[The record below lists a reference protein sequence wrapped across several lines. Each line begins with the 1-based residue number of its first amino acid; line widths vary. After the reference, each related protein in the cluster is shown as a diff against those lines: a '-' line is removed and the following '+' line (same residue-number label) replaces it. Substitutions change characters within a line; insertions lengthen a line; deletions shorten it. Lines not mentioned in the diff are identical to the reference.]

1 MDNANGNASGS
12 TVTAID
18 APAPTRNAG
27 APDSALGP
35 GMQQSRSAGANSL
48 SPGAA
53 SRPGMIAPY
62 HVHGS
67 TLEGGDSPAVL
78 AQPAAALAEG
88 QGSPFRPEPHAV
100 RAVHRAKRALSG
112 TRSAVSSKY
121 RQASEHTDDYVHDNP
136 WKSVTLAAV
145 GGLLIGLLISR

>member
-1 MDNANGNASGS
+1 MDNANGSASGA
-12 TVTAID
+12 TITAID
-18 APAPTRNAG
+18 TPPSGRHPG
-27 APDSALGP
+27 ASDPALGP
-35 GMQQSRSAGANSL
+35 GMQQARGAANSL

-53 SRPGMIAPY
+53 YRPGMVAPY

-88 QGSPFRPEPHAV
+88 QGSPFRPEPM
-100 RAVHRAKRALSG
+100 RAVHRAKRAMSG
-112 TRSAVSSKY
+112 TRSAVASKY
-121 RQASEHTDDYVHDNP
+121 RRVSDNTDDYVHDNP
-136 WKSVTLAAV
+136 WKSITLAAV